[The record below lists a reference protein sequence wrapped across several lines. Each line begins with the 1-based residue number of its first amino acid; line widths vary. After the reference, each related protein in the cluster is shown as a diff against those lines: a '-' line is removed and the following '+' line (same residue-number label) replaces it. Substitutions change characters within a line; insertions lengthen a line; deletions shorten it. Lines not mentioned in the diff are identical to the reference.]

1 MHEEIYGR
9 HILIS
14 VNAKEVYGIYMKQSE
29 RIAISDRQIFMWVK
43 LELSM
48 KCKNFFLKFVLILN
62 YAFPDLL
69 NTTSTT
75 FIVDAIVE
83 MQERDAISSYRN
95 RNFLSFQLRSLFIT
109 LSPIHFSP
117 HESLIILELD
127 VEKLWNKGKNLA
139 VVWSGLLTCWS
150 PS

>member
-1 MHEEIYGR
+1 MSFQIIYNHWFKQCKRKSMDEIFWFLWMQRKFMVVTWSEVKESLCLTGR
-9 HILIS
+9 FLCES
-14 VNAKEVYGIYMKQSE
+14 SWGCLWNV
-29 RIAISDRQIFMWVK
+29 RI
-43 LELSM
+43 
-48 KCKNFFLKFVLILN
+48 FFLKFVLILN

-127 VEKLWNKGKNLA
+127 VVKLWIRDR
-139 VVWSGLLTCWS
+139 T
-150 PS
+150 

>member
-1 MHEEIYGR
+1 MDDIFWFLWMQRKFMVVTWIKVKESLCLTGR
-9 HILIS
+9 FLCES
-14 VNAKEVYGIYMKQSE
+14 SWGCLWNV
-29 RIAISDRQIFMWVK
+29 RI
-43 LELSM
+43 
-48 KCKNFFLKFVLILN
+48 FFSNLLILN

-109 LSPIHFSP
+109 LTPIHFSP

-127 VEKLWNKGKNLA
+127 VVKLWNPGKNLA
-139 VVWSGLLTCWS
+139 VVWSGLPTCWS
-150 PS
+150 PC